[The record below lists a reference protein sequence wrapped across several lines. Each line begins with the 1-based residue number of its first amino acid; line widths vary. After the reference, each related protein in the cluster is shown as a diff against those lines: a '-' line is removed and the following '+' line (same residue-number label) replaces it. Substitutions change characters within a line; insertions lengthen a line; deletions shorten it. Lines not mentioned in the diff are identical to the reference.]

1 MTRADRSKLPDIG
14 ADPSLRFPAIQKQAL
29 PNGLNVWTIEH
40 RDVPIVVFVLVL
52 PAGAATDPDDRPGL
66 AAITGDML
74 DEGCGSRSAMDL
86 HDLLARLG
94 AQLETEVG
102 SDATVV
108 TLSVL
113 ARNMS
118 PGLGLLSEMVRE
130 PRFEQ
135 KEFDRVRDLRL
146 NRLLQLRDLAP
157 AVADRAF
164 TQLLYRNHPYGHLA
178 IGTEGSLRGMM
189 LREVVGFYRRA
200 YRPELM
206 TLIAVGDAS
215 HAELAAAVA
224 QGLSSW
230 KPAAEGVTTEPLV
243 DAARV
248 DPPRHTQERL
258 AIVHR
263 AGAAQSELRIG
274 QVAADRRTPDYH
286 ALVVLNMVLG
296 GQFVSR
302 INMNLREDKGYTY
315 GARTAFDFRRGRGPF
330 LLQVG
335 VQTDVTADALREAL
349 REISAIRGERPVTD
363 AELGV
368 AKAALTRGYPRNFE
382 TADQIARAAAQLA
395 LYELPDD
402 YFSQFASR
410 VAAIDNTAVT
420 RVAEAYLDPAR
431 MLTVAVGDRDRITA
445 PLAALNLGTSSEVAM
460 A

>member
-1 MTRADRSKLPDIG
+1 MTADRNGLPPLG
-14 ADPSLRFPAIQKQAL
+14 PDPTLRFPAIEKGQL
-29 PNGLNVWTIEH
+29 PNGLNLWTIEH
-40 RDVPIVVFVLVL
+40 RDVPIVVFVLLL
-52 PAGAATDPDDRPGL
+52 PVGAAADPEDRPGL
-66 AAITGDML
+66 AAIVGDML
-74 DEGCGSRSAMDL
+74 DEGCGSRSALEL
-86 HDLLARLG
+86 HDVLARLG

-102 SDATVV
+102 SDASVV

-113 ARNMS
+113 TRNVTR
-118 PGLGLLSEMVRE
+118 GLALFSEMLRE

-135 KEFDRVRDLRL
+135 REFDRVRDLRL

-189 LREVVGFYRRA
+189 LREAVSFYRRA
-200 YRPELM
+200 YRPERM

-215 HAELAAAVA
+215 HAELRDAVTESFGTWTPSAAATN
-224 QGLSSW
+224 G
-230 KPAAEGVTTEPLV
+230 PAPI
-243 DAARV
+243 DAGKL
-248 DPPRHTQERL
+248 DPPRHTHERL

-263 AGAAQSELRIG
+263 MGAAQSELRIG
-274 QVAADRRTPDYH
+274 QVAAARRTPDYH

-302 INMNLREDKGYTY
+302 VNMNLREDKGYTY

-335 VQTDVTADALREAL
+335 VQTEVTADALREAL
-349 REISAIRGERPVTD
+349 GELAAIRGERPVTE
-363 AELGV
+363 AELTT

-410 VAAIDNTAVT
+410 VSAVDIAEVT
-420 RVAEAYLDPAR
+420 RVATQYLDPAH
-431 MLTVAVGDRDRITA
+431 MLTVVVGDRDRITA

>member
-1 MTRADRSKLPDIG
+1 MTSADRSRLPELG
-14 ADPSLRFPAIQKQAL
+14 PDPLLRFPSIRKASL

-40 RDVPIVVFVLVL
+40 RDVPVVVFVLLL
-52 PAGAATDPDDRPGL
+52 PVGAAADPDDRPGL

-74 DEGCGSRSAMDL
+74 DEGCGARSAMDI
-86 HDLLARLG
+86 HDALARAG
-94 AQLETEVG
+94 AQMETEVG

-113 ARNMS
+113 TRNMAR
-118 PGLGLLSEMVRE
+118 GLGLLAEMVRE

-164 TQLLYRNHPYGHLA
+164 TQLLYRSHPYGHLA

-189 LREVVGFYRRA
+189 LREVTAFYRRA
-200 YRPELM
+200 YRPNRV

-215 HAELAAAVA
+215 HEALQEAIA
-224 QGLSSW
+224 QGVESWNPTADDSPFLS
-230 KPAAEGVTTEPLV
+230 
-243 DAARV
+243 DASRI
-248 DPPRHTQERL
+248 DPPKVPTDRL

-263 AGAAQSELRIG
+263 QGAAQSELRIG
-274 QVAADRRTPDYH
+274 QVAAARRTDDYH
-286 ALVVLNMVLG
+286 ALLVLNMVLG
-296 GQFVSR
+296 GQFISR
-302 INMNLREDKGYTY
+302 VNMNLREAKGYTY

-330 LLQVG
+330 VLQVG
-335 VQTDVTADALREAL
+335 VQTEVTADALREAL
-349 REISAIRGERPVTD
+349 SEISGIRTDRPVTD
-363 AELGV
+363 TEL
-368 AKAALTRGYPRNFE
+368 ATARAALTRGYPRNFE

-395 LYELPDD
+395 LYDLSDD
-402 YFSQFASR
+402 YFGQFAPKI
-410 VAAIDNTAVT
+410 AAVDRDAVT
-420 RVAEAYLDPAR
+420 RVAQTYLDPGR
-431 MLTVAVGDRDRITA
+431 MLSVVVGDRDRITA